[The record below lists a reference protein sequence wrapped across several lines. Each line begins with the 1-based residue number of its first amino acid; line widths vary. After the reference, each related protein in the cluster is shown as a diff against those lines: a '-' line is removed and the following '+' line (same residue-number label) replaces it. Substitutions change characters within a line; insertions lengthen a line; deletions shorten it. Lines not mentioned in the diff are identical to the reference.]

1 MTEEVVAWLLL
12 LDVGLRQSVSTLN
25 RSPALKFTE
34 LQW

>member
-1 MTEEVVAWLLL
+1 MTEDVMAWLLL
-12 LDVGLRQSVSTLN
+12 LYVGLRQSVSTLN

>member
-1 MTEEVVAWLLL
+1 MIDEVMAWLLL
-12 LDVGLRQSVSTLN
+12 LYIGLRQSVSTLN

>member
-1 MTEEVVAWLLL
+1 MTDEVMAWLLL
-12 LDVGLRQSVSTLN
+12 LYVGCVKSVSTLN

>member
-1 MTEEVVAWLLL
+1 MTEEVMAWLLL
-12 LDVGLRQSVSTLN
+12 LRVKSVTTLN